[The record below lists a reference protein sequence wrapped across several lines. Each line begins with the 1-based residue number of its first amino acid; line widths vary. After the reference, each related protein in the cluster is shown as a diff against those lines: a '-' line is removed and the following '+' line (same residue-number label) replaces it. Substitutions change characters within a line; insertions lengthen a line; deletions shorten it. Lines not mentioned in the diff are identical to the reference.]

1 MILSP
6 ELLEFVQLYLPELIG
21 AFAVS
26 QVFNFFGTDKV
37 SGQND
42 MHYAALGFLT
52 LTIKDIVAIVPALL
66 PLMFNQH
73 TKPIIFD
80 GIANLLVALSS
91 VLLIAGGM
99 RFYKKFRFIS
109 RGIAYTLGGG
119 VVFVMWIVLS
129 LASSHWRDIL
139 PRVFVGTGCL
149 FLGFFMF
156 LMNKK
161 NETMNIK
168 GIVYSLWGLAGFYL
182 WTTTHSAITYW
193 WIQALLYVLIVFATV
208 LATNRFLKIQV
219 ATLTKDLEV
228 SKAKIPLIIQSSPFP
243 IMISQLR
250 DDRLML
256 VNEKAGELFNID
268 VKNPKMFRTEDYYV
282 DPNARREL
290 LRKLS
295 VSPIVEGYQV
305 LLRRPGT
312 AEPFWLDMSA
322 RIIDFDNEI
331 ALYTAF
337 KDITAQKQYEQDL
350 FEKAVK
356 DPLTGCYNRRQFN
369 ELIAREMNRYIRYNT
384 VFSLIMMDIDHF
396 KHVNDTYG
404 HDIGDVVLKNM
415 AACCASSIRSS
426 DILCRFGG
434 EEFMIILP
442 ETTIE
447 NAYVAAEKIRKKIE
461 MLQIPLADGRIIR
474 FTLSLGISDSSQTN
488 DVETLIKYADTAL
501 YTAKETGRN
510 QAIMYNLTQDLEH
523 IKQDISSPQQLNN
536 NILKT
541 AQQSGGIPPFKVKP

>member
-1 MILSP
+1 MILSS
-6 ELLEFVQLYLPELIG
+6 EMIEFTQLYLPELIG

-52 LTIKDIVAIVPALL
+52 LTIKDIIGILPALL

-73 TKPIIFD
+73 TKPVIFE
-80 GIANLLVALSS
+80 GIATLLMAISS

-109 RGIAYTLGGG
+109 KGIAYTLGGC
-119 VVFVMWIVLS
+119 VVFMMWVIMS
-129 LASSHWRDIL
+129 LASSHLKDIL
-139 PRVFVGTGCL
+139 PRIFIGTGLL

-156 LMNKK
+156 LMNRK
-161 NETMNIK
+161 NEAMNIK

-193 WIQALLYVLIVFATV
+193 WVQALLYAMIVFATV

-219 ATLTKDLEV
+219 AALTKEV
-228 SKAKIPLIIQSSPFP
+228 EVNKAKIPLIIQSSPFP

-256 VNEKAGELFNID
+256 VNEKASELFNID
-268 VKNPKMFRTEDYYV
+268 TKNLRQFRTEDYYV
-282 DPNARREL
+282 DSNARREL

-295 VSPIVEGYQV
+295 ISPIVEGYQV

-369 ELIAREMNRYIRYNT
+369 ELIAREMNRYVRYNT

-396 KHVNDTYG
+396 KRVNDTYG
-404 HDIGDVVLKNM
+404 HDIGDLVLKNM

-461 MLQIPLADGRIIR
+461 TLQIPLEDGRIIR
-474 FTLSLGISDSSQTN
+474 FTLSLGISDSTQAS

-510 QAIMYNLTQDLEH
+510 QTIMYNLTQDLEH
-523 IKQDISSPQQLNN
+523 IKQDASSSQNLNN
-536 NILKT
+536 IIKT
-541 AQQSGGIPPFKVKP
+541 AQQAGGIPPFKVK